1 MKDKALQE
9 RVMALCAQAIDLYQE
24 YIDKHGYG
32 FSSAHTAALREI
44 EQGLDAEDEIPNVIE
59 D

>member
-9 RVMALCAQAIDLYQE
+9 KVIGLCAQAIDLYQE

-32 FSSAHTAALREI
+32 FSGALAATLREL
-44 EQGLDAEDEIPNVIE
+44 EQGLDMEDEIPNVIE